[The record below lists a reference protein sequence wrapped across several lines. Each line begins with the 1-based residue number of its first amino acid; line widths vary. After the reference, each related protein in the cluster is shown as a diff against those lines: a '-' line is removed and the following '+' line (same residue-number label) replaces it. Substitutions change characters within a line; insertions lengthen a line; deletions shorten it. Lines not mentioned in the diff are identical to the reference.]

1 MGSQHPEINFGI
13 ENRSSNIRSSSHK
26 RESGNKKGE
35 GLIND
40 SLQKSNTIRFDMSF
54 KTNDADGN
62 QDTVIIE
69 KNKKDKSS
77 KNSESS
83 KKKKKAYSNSSH
95 VLTFDE
101 HMWDNI
107 PEIQHHTK

>member
-1 MGSQHPEINFGI
+1 
-13 ENRSSNIRSSSHK
+13 
-26 RESGNKKGE
+26 
-35 GLIND
+35 
-40 SLQKSNTIRFDMSF
+40 MSF

-69 KNKKDKSS
+69 KNKIDKTKISV
-77 KNSESS
+77 SS
-83 KKKKKAYSNSSH
+83 KKKKKTYSTNSN

-107 PEIQHHTK
+107 PEI